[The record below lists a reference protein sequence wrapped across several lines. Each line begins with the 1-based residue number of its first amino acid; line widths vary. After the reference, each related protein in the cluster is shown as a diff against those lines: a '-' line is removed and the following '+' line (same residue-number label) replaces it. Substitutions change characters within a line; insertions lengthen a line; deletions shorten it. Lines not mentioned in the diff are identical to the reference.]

1 MTGDKLHWEWEINKR
16 TSWLGTSLKELF
28 QYKDLLFRLVRKEF
42 LSAYQQTLLGPFWVL
57 LQPILTVL
65 TSLLIFNQIIGV
77 STDGIPPLLYYLAG
91 ITMWNLFS
99 EIFLGTA
106 VTFTQN
112 AQVFSKVYFPRIIVP
127 FSVALLSGV
136 RFLIQILLLAVTMI
150 YYYFTGQISVNVLH
164 FFYAV
169 PAVIITTGIA
179 VGSGLMFSI
188 LTAKYRDFLG
198 LIQIILRLMM
208 FVCPIFYPMSIVP
221 QKIKWI
227 MNLNPLSSQFE
238 LFRFGLLGR
247 GDFNSALI
255 LYSIVFMLVILG
267 GGMLLFN
274 KMGDKLIDV
283 V

>member
-1 MTGDKLHWEWEINKR
+1 MIGEKMQWEWEINKN
-16 TSWLGTSLKELF
+16 TSWLGTSLKELI

-57 LQPILTVL
+57 LQPMLTVL

-77 STDGIPPLLYYLAG
+77 STDGIPPLVYYLAG

-112 AQVFSKVYFPRIIVP
+112 ASVFSKVYFPRIIVP
-127 FSVALLSGV
+127 LSVALLSGV

-150 YYYFTGQISVNVLH
+150 YYYLTGQITVNIVTLLL
-164 FFYAV
+164 AV
-169 PAVIITTGIA
+169 PAVIITAGIGI
-179 VGSGLMFSI
+179 GSGLMFSI

-198 LIQIILRLMM
+198 LLQILLRLMM

-221 QKIKWI
+221 QKLKWV

-247 GDFNSALI
+247 GDFTAGHI
-255 LYSIVFMLVILG
+255 LYSFVFMVILFG

-274 KMGDKLIDV
+274 KMGDKLIDIV
-283 V
+283 

>member
-1 MTGDKLHWEWEINKR
+1 MITEKMQWEWEINKR
-16 TSWLGTSLKELF
+16 TSWLGTSMKELF

-57 LQPILTVL
+57 LQPMLTVL
-65 TSLLIFNQIIGV
+65 TSLLIFHGIIGV

-112 AQVFSKVYFPRIIVP
+112 SSVFSKVYFPRIIVP

-150 YYYFTGQISVNVLH
+150 YYFATGQISINVFNFL
-164 FFYAV
+164 FAI
-169 PAVIITTGIA
+169 PAVIITAGIA
-179 VGSGLMFSI
+179 IGSGLMFSI

-198 LIQIILRLMM
+198 LLQILLRLMM

-221 QKIKWI
+221 EKLKWV

-238 LFRFGLLGR
+238 LFRYALLGR
-247 GDFNSALI
+247 GDFTAGHI
-255 LYSIVFMLVILG
+255 LYSTIFMLVIFG
-267 GGMLLFN
+267 GGLLLFN
-274 KMGDKLIDV
+274 KLGDKLIDV